1 MFAAFAFKIKVLI
14 IVKMIQWNYQLNEAK
29 LTCLYAR
36 NCATIQQILIFK
48 FACGPKSYRVYRG
61 TGPSKTV
68 ANTTAKCYLS
78 FCRSYVL
85 GILAAFSFFTFA
97 YIITTWCLFDFV
109 SVFRGQE
116 NVKGTPRKHSLAFVN
131 VGVFTNKVMLLWGI
145 VTIDVL
151 DLMWWDRRQNSLKSL
166 DLFIYVQNFWKIYF
180 QYVTE
185 ACKYCTWTIN
195 KAMINS
201 VSFLVYW
208 VCNWCSNDRNRVI
221 LLKPWNSIYNTAP

>member
-14 IVKMIQWNYQLNEAK
+14 IVKMIQWNYQLAK
-29 LTCLYAR
+29 QNWLVCTPGTVLLFNR
-36 NCATIQQILIFK
+36 FWFQLK
-48 FACGPKSYRVYRG
+48 LPSGPKSYRTYRG

-116 NVKGTPRKHSLAFVN
+116 NVKGTPRKHSLAFLN
-131 VGVFTNKVMLLWGI
+131 VGVFINKVMLLWGI
-145 VTIDVL
+145 VTIDVTWY
-151 DLMWWDRRQNSLKSL
+151 DETEYK
-166 DLFIYVQNFWKIYF
+166 IFWK
-180 QYVTE
+180 
-185 ACKYCTWTIN
+185 
-195 KAMINS
+195 
-201 VSFLVYW
+201 
-208 VCNWCSNDRNRVI
+208 D
-221 LLKPWNSIYNTAP
+221 